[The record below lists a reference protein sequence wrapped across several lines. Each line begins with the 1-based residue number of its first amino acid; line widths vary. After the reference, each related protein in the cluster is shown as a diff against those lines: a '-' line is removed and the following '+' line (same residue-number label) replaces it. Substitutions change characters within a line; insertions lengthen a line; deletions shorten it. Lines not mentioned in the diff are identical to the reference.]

1 MFGKLCSCLLQEEGK
16 SIWKGCNIIRKRKLS
31 LFGLH
36 FNRIAVIRREAAKI
50 WPGNQEIYFKQNPT
64 NNLKLEELTE
74 KLTGMCSVE
83 EIGFGKGKWNALI
96 EIKSKLSRF
105 LACSILL
112 MYHLNW
118 LFVPPFFLPKLSVP
132 TFCSGRK
139 RRTGGFQT
147 AMILT

>member
-1 MFGKLCSCLLQEEGK
+1 ML
-16 SIWKGCNIIRKRKLS
+16 

-50 WPGNQEIYFKQNPT
+50 WPGNQKIYFKQNPP

-83 EIGFGKGKWNALI
+83 EIGFGRGKWNALNQNRYKI
-96 EIKSKLSRF
+96 EIKSKFSRF

-112 MYHLNW
+112 MYHFN
-118 LFVPPFFLPKLSVP
+118 
-132 TFCSGRK
+132 
-139 RRTGGFQT
+139 
-147 AMILT
+147 